1 VEIVKPGVMIDF
13 MAKRK
18 MAFSISLALIL
29 LGIGAMIFNKVSTGK
44 MFNYGV
50 DFAGGTLIQLR
61 FEKPADLDKLRDLLK
76 KAGLKDVLIQDF
88 GSPKEVLIRT
98 QKSSGSLSGLQE
110 KVAST
115 IKKGYPGN
123 KFEVRRVEVV
133 GPKVGKELKEKGML
147 AIIYALLGI
156 LLYVS
161 WRFEFKFA
169 VGAVLALFHDV
180 TITAGIFALLHKQM
194 DLQILAALLTIVGYS
209 LNDTI
214 VVYDRIR
221 ENHPSGIMT
230 SKRMIEVINRSVSET
245 LSRTLL
251 TSLTTL
257 VAVLA
262 LLFLGGEVI
271 RGFALALTIGIVV
284 GTYSSIFI
292 ASPVVVYWYKWDI
305 NKLIPFVKGG

>member
-1 VEIVKPGVMIDF
+1 VEIIKPGILIDF

-18 MAFSISLALIL
+18 IAFGVSLALIL
-29 LGIGAMIFNKVSTGK
+29 IGIGAMIYNKATTGK
-44 MFNYGV
+44 LFNYGV

-61 FEKPADLDKLRDLLK
+61 FENPANLDKLRSILK
-76 KAGLKDVLIQDF
+76 ESGLKDVLIQDF
-88 GSPKEVLIRT
+88 GSTKEVLIRT

-110 KVAST
+110 KVAEA
-115 IKKGYPGN
+115 IKKGYPDN

-133 GPKVGKELKEKGML
+133 GPKVGRELKEKGLL
-147 AIIYALLGI
+147 AIIYAMLGI

-221 ENHPSGIMT
+221 ENHPSGRMT
-230 SKRMIEVINRSVSET
+230 STRMIEVINRSVSET

-271 RGFALALTIGIVV
+271 NGFALALTIGIVV
-284 GTYSSIFI
+284 GTYSSVFI
-292 ASPVVVYWYKWDI
+292 ASPVVVYWYRWDL
-305 NKLIPFVKGG
+305 NKLIPFAKKG

>member
-1 VEIVKPGVMIDF
+1 MEIIKPGILIDF

-18 MAFSISLALIL
+18 IAFGVSLALIL
-29 LGIGAMIFNKVSTGK
+29 IGIGAMIYNKATTGK
-44 MFNYGV
+44 LFNYGV

-61 FEKPADLDKLRDLLK
+61 FENPANLDKLRSILK
-76 KAGLKDVLIQDF
+76 ESGLKDVLIQDF
-88 GSPKEVLIRT
+88 GSTKEVLIRT

-110 KVAST
+110 KVAEA
-115 IKKGYPGN
+115 IKKGYPDN

-133 GPKVGKELKEKGML
+133 GPKVGRELKEKGLL
-147 AIIYALLGI
+147 AIIYAMLGI

-221 ENHPSGIMT
+221 ENHPSGRMT
-230 SKRMIEVINRSVSET
+230 STRMIEVINRSVSET

-271 RGFALALTIGIVV
+271 NGFALALTIGIVV
-284 GTYSSIFI
+284 GTYSSVFI
-292 ASPVVVYWYKWDI
+292 ASPVVVYWYRWDL
-305 NKLIPFVKGG
+305 NKLIPFAKKG